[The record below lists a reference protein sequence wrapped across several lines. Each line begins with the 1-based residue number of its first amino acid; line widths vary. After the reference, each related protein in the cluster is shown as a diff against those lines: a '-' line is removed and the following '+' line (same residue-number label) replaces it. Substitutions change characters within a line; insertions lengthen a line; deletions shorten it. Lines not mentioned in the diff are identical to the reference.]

1 MKIRSDAYSYIAV
14 MAIMLVF
21 IGLSL
26 SMEYFSAKV
35 IPLIIAGISFSL
47 AAIGLAR
54 EIWGKAGPEIIDE
67 TGGGAEATESWAQY
81 LVIGAWGVGFFL
93 TIYLLGFFIAIAL
106 FVLSS
111 MKFRGTRWWVAILF
125 AIVTPAFIYGLFE
138 LTLQIEL
145 YRGLLFT

>member
-26 SMEYFSAKV
+26 GMEYFSAKV
-35 IPLIIAGISFSL
+35 IPLIIAGISFIL

-54 EIWGKAGPEIIDE
+54 DIWGKARPELIGE
-67 TGGGAEATESWAQY
+67 MGGGAEATESWPQY
-81 LVIGAWGVGFFL
+81 LVIGAWGAGFFM
-93 TIYLLGFFIAIAL
+93 TIYLLGFFIAMPL

-125 AIVTPAFIYGLFE
+125 AIITPAFIYGLFE

-145 YRGLLFT
+145 YRGLLFS

>member
-1 MKIRSDAYSYIAV
+1 MKRRSDSYSYIAV

-26 SMEYFSAKV
+26 GMEYFSAKV
-35 IPLIIAGISFSL
+35 IPLIIAGLSFGL
-47 AAIGLAR
+47 AAIGLTR
-54 EIWGKAGPEIIDE
+54 EIWGKARPEIINE
-67 TGGGAEATESWAQY
+67 TVGGAEATESWPQY
-81 LVIGAWGVGFFL
+81 LIIGAWGAGFFL
-93 TIYLLGFFIAIAL
+93 AIYLLGFFIAIAL
-106 FVLSS
+106 FILSS

-125 AIVTPAFIYGLFE
+125 TIITPAFIYGLFE

>member
-26 SMEYFSAKV
+26 GMEYFSAKV

-54 EIWGKAGPEIIDE
+54 EIWGKAGPGIINE
-67 TGGGAEATESWAQY
+67 TGGGAEATESWSQY
-81 LVIGAWGVGFFL
+81 LAIGTWGAGFFL
-93 TIYLLGFFIAIAL
+93 AIYLLGFFIAIAL
-106 FVLSS
+106 FILSS
-111 MKFRGTRWWVAILF
+111 MKFRGTRWWVAVIF
-125 AIVTPAFIYGLFE
+125 TIITPAFIYGLFE

>member
-26 SMEYFSAKV
+26 RMEYFSAKV
-35 IPLIIAGISFSL
+35 IPLVIAGLSFGL

-54 EIWGKAGPEIIDE
+54 EVWGKAKSGQIGEM
-67 TGGGAEATESWAQY
+67 GGRAESSESWAQY
-81 LVIGAWGVGFFL
+81 LVIGVWGAGFFL
-93 TIYLLGFFIAIAL
+93 TIYLLGFIIAIPL
-106 FVLSS
+106 FIFTS

-125 AIVTPAFIYGLFE
+125 AIITPAFIYGLFE
-138 LTLQIEL
+138 LAD
-145 YRGLLFT
+145 

>member
-1 MKIRSDAYSYIAV
+1 
-14 MAIMLVF
+14 MAIMLVV

-26 SMEYFSAKV
+26 GMEYFSAKV

-54 EIWGKAGPEIIDE
+54 EIWGKARPEIIDE
-67 TGGGAEATESWAQY
+67 TGGGAEATESWSQY

-106 FVLSS
+106 FVLSA

-125 AIVTPAFIYGLFE
+125 TIITPAFIYGLFE